1 MPTDKHAAAAEVL
14 DSFAEASESI
24 ERIPF
29 ASPEGLP
36 APVVEESEES
46 TTEEPEPLR
55 SLADGEDG
63 DGAGGSGSAVSPSA
77 EVWSDETNGAHSAD
91 PTAGGDGDYHCEG
104 EEDAGEEAAVAAV
117 EEEEEGE
124 AEAEEEDEASDF
136 VFEPPPASEAQ
147 LEQRRGSWN
156 EQSLLLRVSAMSAA
170 DVKEWAREASTSEAS
185 STTPPTHSHG
195 IPALRGKACP
205 RDIRWARS
213 SARSRSCAAGGSMPR
228 RDGST
233 RRSRYGCSRN
243 RRRLPIAPESCLF
256 DFRATF
262 YTSLPVEAVPP
273 R

>member
-46 TTEEPEPLR
+46 SEEPPLR
-55 SLADGEDG
+55 SLANGEDG
-63 DGAGGSGSAVSPSA
+63 DGAGSSGSAVSPSA
-77 EVWSDETNGAHSAD
+77 EVWSDETNGAHSAG
-91 PTAGGDGDYHCEG
+91 PTAGGDGDDDG
-104 EEDAGEEAAVAAV
+104 GDEEVAGEEAAVAAAE

-170 DVKEWAREASTSEAS
+170 DVKEWAREASTAQAS
-185 STTPPTHSHG
+185 STAPPTHSHG
-195 IPALRGKACP
+195 IPALRGMACP
-205 RDIRWARS
+205 RDLR
-213 SARSRSCAAGGSMPR
+213 
-228 RDGST
+228 
-233 RRSRYGCSRN
+233 
-243 RRRLPIAPESCLF
+243 
-256 DFRATF
+256 
-262 YTSLPVEAVPP
+262 
-273 R
+273 

>member
-46 TTEEPEPLR
+46 SEEPPLR
-55 SLADGEDG
+55 SLANGEDG

-77 EVWSDETNGAHSAD
+77 EVWSDEAHGSHPAG
-91 PTAGGDGDYHCEG
+91 PTAGGDGDTDGGGEG
-104 EEDAGEEAAVAAV
+104 DAGEEAAAAAAEE

-170 DVKEWAREASTSEAS
+170 DVKEWAREASTAQAR
-185 STTPPTHSHG
+185 STAPPTHSHG
-195 IPALRGKACP
+195 IPALRGMACP
-205 RDIRWARS
+205 RDLR
-213 SARSRSCAAGGSMPR
+213 
-228 RDGST
+228 
-233 RRSRYGCSRN
+233 
-243 RRRLPIAPESCLF
+243 
-256 DFRATF
+256 
-262 YTSLPVEAVPP
+262 
-273 R
+273 